1 MTDARTPTA
10 PLPPA
15 PAPLADARERAI
27 RLLTDRY
34 ADDTLSTGEFEM
46 RLDRLYGTLT
56 PAAAEALVADLGAP
70 RAAVAA
76 RTAPVPAALPYQA
89 YQATPTRAERLSS
102 IFGQRTMAGS
112 WTPGARVEVLA
123 VFSEITFDL
132 RTAVLRDGV
141 ELELDAYFS
150 SVRVLLPPDAVLDL
164 NVGPVMGSVTDDTTP
179 ARGMGPI
186 VRLRGSAAFAELT
199 IRRASPDLPPGAPFK
214 LAWREAKRAAR
225 RARAR

>member
-1 MTDARTPTA
+1 MSDARTPTA

-46 RLDRLYGTLT
+46 RLDRLYGTIT

-70 RAAVAA
+70 RAAPVA
-76 RTAPVPAALPYQA
+76 RPAPVPAALPFQA
-89 YQATPTRAERLSS
+89 APARAERLSC
-102 IFGQRTMAGS
+102 IFGQRTMGGS
-112 WTPGARVEVLA
+112 WTPGARVETLA
-123 VFSEITFDL
+123 LFSEVTFDL

-141 ELELDAYFS
+141 ELEVEAYFS
-150 SVRVLLPPDAVLDL
+150 TVRVLLPPDAVLDL

-179 ARGMGPI
+179 ARGLGPI

-199 IRRASPDLPPGAPFK
+199 VRRASPDLPPGAPFK

>member
-10 PLPPA
+10 PMPPA

-56 PAAAEALVADLGAP
+56 PAAAEALVADLGTP
-70 RAAVAA
+70 RVVTAH
-76 RTAPVPAALPYQA
+76 TAPVPAALPR
-89 YQATPTRAERLSS
+89 ATAPARAERLSS

-225 RARAR
+225 RACAR